1 MKHLLKRLQDCITLG
16 LGQNMIGVHEV
27 GSTKETEQAILTL
40 FRALR
45 RETKQRLEEG
55 EREQV
60 PLDLM
65 SDLTHLMSDKGVSE
79 MTGSTEQEKFHK
91 KWDGII

>member
-1 MKHLLKRLQDCITLG
+1 M
-16 LGQNMIGVHEV
+16 
-27 GSTKETEQAILTL
+27 
-40 FRALR
+40 
-45 RETKQRLEEG
+45 
-55 EREQV
+55 